1 MKILHLDIET
11 APNQVFSWGLW
22 KQNIAINQIIEPGY
36 TLCWA
41 ANWEGSKEVFFNSV
55 HQSDEA
61 DMLNE
66 IWHLLDA
73 ADAVVHYNGTRFD
86 IPTLNREFIRM
97 GWEPPAPFHQIDLL
111 RIVRQRFKFP
121 SNKLDYVAQAL
132 GLGGKE
138 KHIGMALWIGC
149 MEGDKKSWKDMESYN
164 VQDVRLLPQLYR
176 VLLPWIKNHP
186 NHALYTD
193 ETRPVCTNCGSTS
206 IKKNGVEHTKTLT
219 YQRYKCNDCLTP
231 MRGRTNILDKDKTSL
246 ILTGSK
252 L

>member
-11 APNQVFSWGLW
+11 APNTVYSWGLW
-22 KQNIAINQIIEPGY
+22 NQNIGINQIVEPGY

-41 ANWEGSKEVFFNSV
+41 AKWHDSKEMFFNSM
-55 HQSDEA
+55 HQSNEV
-61 DMLNE
+61 DMLE
-66 IWHLLDA
+66 EVWHLLDE
-73 ADAVVHYNGTRFD
+73 ADAVVHYNGEKFD

-97 GWEPPAPFHQIDLL
+97 GWEPPSPYHQIDLL

-138 KHIGMALWIGC
+138 KHVGMTLWTGC
-149 MEGDKKSWKDMESYN
+149 MAGDEQSWKKMESYN
-164 VQDVRLLPQLYR
+164 RQDVKLLPKLYTK
-176 VLLPWIKNHP
+176 LLPWIKNHP
-186 NHALYTD
+186 NHALYTS
-193 ETRPVCTNCGSTS
+193 ETRPVCPNCGSVH

-219 YQRYKCNDCLTP
+219 YQRYKCTECLTP
-231 MRGRTNILDKDKTSL
+231 IRGRTNIVDKDKRKA